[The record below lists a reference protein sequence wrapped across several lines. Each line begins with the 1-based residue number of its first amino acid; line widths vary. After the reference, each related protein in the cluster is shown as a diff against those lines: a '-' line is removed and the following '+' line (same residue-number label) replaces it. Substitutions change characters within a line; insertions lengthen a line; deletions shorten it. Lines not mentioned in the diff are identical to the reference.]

1 MARKVFNFGENGTKM
16 NFEGNCVVNICYH
29 KFSSVETP
37 RKYTIIA
44 KLSIRQLKPS
54 SVLILYVRFAIIN
67 LRGVSTSFVPSDGI
81 WLLSLH
87 FKEFG

>member
-37 RKYTIIA
+37 RNSTIA